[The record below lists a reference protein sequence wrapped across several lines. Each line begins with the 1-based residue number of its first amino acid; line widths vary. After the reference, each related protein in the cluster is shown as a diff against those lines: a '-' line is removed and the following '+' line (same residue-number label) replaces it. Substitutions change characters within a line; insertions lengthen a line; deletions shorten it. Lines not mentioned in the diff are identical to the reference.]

1 MKEKH
6 IVAGLLFICCGGLV
20 ALLAFKG
27 FNKPVKT
34 LSSAQV
40 TERFEADFNQIITAA
55 KNQLESSLEKS
66 FVNEHIGLFQSE
78 DTSLAFPAGRMLTRF
93 WDSVQRYD
101 ISGYYYYEMAQRHS
115 SEANL
120 MSAAQRFLDYGRNL
134 ESEKEHKFYIA
145 KAKEGFQKALELNPA
160 NLDAKTGYAICV
172 VDEPQNTMTGVMIL
186 RDTVLKADSTHL
198 WANYELGLLQIKSNQ
213 LPKALATFKKLISLQ
228 PLNGNWYL
236 HLADIEQRMGN
247 KENAILYY
255 EKAKGLTTDME
266 TRKSIEGV
274 IQSLKSEL

>member
-1 MKEKH
+1 LKEKH
-6 IVAGLLFICCGGLV
+6 IVAGLLFICCAGLV

-34 LSSAQV
+34 LNDSQAE
-40 TERFEADFNQIITAA
+40 ERFDADFNQIITTA
-55 KNQLESSLEKS
+55 KNQLGGFEKS
-66 FVNEHIGLFQSE
+66 FVNEHIGLFKNN
-78 DTSLAFPAGRMLTRF
+78 DTAQAFAAGRMLTRF
-93 WDSVQRYD
+93 WDSLQRYD
-101 ISGYYYYEMAQRHS
+101 ISGYYYYEMAQRNGT
-115 SEANL
+115 EFNF
-120 MSAAQRFLDYGRNL
+120 MNAAQRFLDHGRNL
-134 ESEKEHKFYIA
+134 ESPKEHKFYVA
-145 KAKEGFQKALELNPA
+145 KAKEGFQKALEINPG

-172 VDEPQNTMTGVMIL
+172 VDNPQNTMTGVIML

-236 HLADIEQRMGN
+236 HLADIEHKMGN
-247 KENAILYY
+247 KEMAILYY
-255 EKAKGLTTDME
+255 EKAKGLTPDDE

-274 IQSLKSEL
+274 IKSLKNEH